1 MKNIK
6 FQPILLASD
15 INAYSMARAF
25 HEEYGIKS
33 LVLARNDSGIINDS
47 KILIYEEER
56 KLNET
61 EVFLKKLNEIYDR
74 YQLIDKD
81 LKLILIGC
89 ADHYVRL
96 IVENKKK
103 LKDKFVIPHTDLNI
117 LNNIVLKETFYQ
129 LCEKYGL
136 DYPKTFIYTKDTN
149 KNFKLDFDFPVIL
162 KPSDSV
168 EYWKAPFENQYKVFT
183 INNRKELIE
192 TLDKIYNAG
201 YKGNMIIQDIIPG
214 NDSYMYDLHVFV
226 GKDHKVK
233 LMNLGNVLLEEH
245 TPQGIGSNA
254 ATISTFNEEIMLKV
268 KNVLE
273 GIKYSGWADC
283 DLKFDTRDNKFKI
296 FEINIRQGRSHYRVT
311 ANGDNVAKY
320 IVDDYIY
327 NKKMS
332 LKLVNDPYFWHMIP
346 NGVIFKYV
354 NDSEKKKLVKK
365 LIKEKKE
372 ANSIYYKKDLNLK
385 RLSRYILKNINQYI
399 KFKKYY
405 HK

>member
-1 MKNIK
+1 
-6 FQPILLASD
+6 
-15 INAYSMARAF
+15 
-25 HEEYGIKS
+25 
-33 LVLARNDSGIINDS
+33 
-47 KILIYEEER
+47 
-56 KLNET
+56 
-61 EVFLKKLNEIYDR
+61 
-74 YQLIDKD
+74 
-81 LKLILIGC
+81 
-89 ADHYVRL
+89 
-96 IVENKKK
+96 
-103 LKDKFVIPHTDLNI
+103 
-117 LNNIVLKETFYQ
+117 
-129 LCEKYGL
+129 
-136 DYPKTFIYTKDTN
+136 
-149 KNFKLDFDFPVIL
+149 
-162 KPSDSV
+162 
-168 EYWKAPFENQYKVFT
+168 
-183 INNRKELIE
+183 
-192 TLDKIYNAG
+192 
-201 YKGNMIIQDIIPG
+201 MIIQDIIPG